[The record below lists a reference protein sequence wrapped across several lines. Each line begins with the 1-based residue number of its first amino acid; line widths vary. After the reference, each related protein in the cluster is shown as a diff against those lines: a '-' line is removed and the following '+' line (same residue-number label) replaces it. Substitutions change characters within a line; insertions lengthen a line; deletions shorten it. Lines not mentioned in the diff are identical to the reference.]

1 MAPDLNSVPLS
12 PYPPSTTATPP
23 PAPSTPAS
31 QPNILYIMADQLAA
45 PLLKMYNPSSQIK
58 TPHLDSLAASAVV
71 FDSAYCPSP
80 LCAPSRMSMVTGQ
93 LPTKIGAY
101 DNANSIGPDVPTY
114 AHYLRAAG
122 YETALAGK
130 MHFIGE
136 QLHGYEKRLTS
147 DIYPGDYGWMVN
159 WDEPERRLEW
169 YHNASSIL
177 QAGPCVRSNQLDY
190 DEEVMYK
197 SGQFL
202 YDHVRQG
209 EGARPFCLTVS
220 LTHPHDPYTIEE
232 QYWDLYEDVD
242 ITPPTVTIPR
252 SEQDPHSKRLLKVC
266 DLWDAEISEKQV
278 KRARRA
284 YYGAVSYV
292 DDCIGRLLAV
302 LKKCKLD
309 ENTIIVFSGDHGDML
324 GERGLWYKMS
334 FFEASVRVPLLI
346 HHPAS
351 FAPRH
356 VSSHV
361 STLDILPTLV
371 DLVGTKLWDTLDI
384 DGHSL
389 YPFLRGAAA
398 NSAKDTAYAEYCGE
412 GTVAPLMM
420 IRRGKWKYVTCPVDP
435 EQLYDLK
442 ADPLEL
448 VNLALPPSNKS
459 VASTTDFSGLTKAIT
474 DPTEAST
481 ALHTFR
487 TEAQAKWDFPT
498 ITRSVHH
505 SQRQRTLVWSA
516 LTKGKFTSWDYNPI
530 DDGREKYI
538 RSHLPLDE
546 LELRARYPAVDERGV
561 VRGGVV
567 KDIGGEVREVVM

>member
-12 PYPPSTTATPP
+12 PYPSDATPTTATP
-23 PAPSTPAS
+23 TPASSPTTPS

-58 TPHLDSLAASAVV
+58 TPNLDALAASA
-71 FDSAYCPSP
+71 
-80 LCAPSRMSMVTGQ
+80 

-197 SGQFL
+197 SSQFL

-242 ITPPTVTIPR
+242 IVAPTVSIPR
-252 SEQDPHSKRLLKVC
+252 DEQDPHSKRLLKVC
-266 DLWDAEISEKQV
+266 DLWDADISETQV

-309 ENTIIVFSGDHGDML
+309 DNTIVVFSGDHGDML

-334 FFEASVRVPLLI
+334 LFEASVRVPLLI

-351 FAPRH
+351 FPARH

-371 DLVGTKLWDTLDI
+371 DLVGTKLWASLDI

-389 YPFLRGAAA
+389 YPFLTGGVVNGA
-398 NSAKDTAYAEYCGE
+398 NDTAYAEYCGE

-435 EQLYDLK
+435 EQLYDLES
-442 ADPLEL
+442 DPLEL
-448 VNLALPPSNKS
+448 VNLALLPSKALPS
-459 VASTTDFSGLTKAIT
+459 SSSTTDSSSTTTTPPAT
-474 DPTEAST
+474 PTTAAT
-481 ALHTFR
+481 ALSSFR
-487 TEAQAKWDFPT
+487 AEAAAKWDFPA

-516 LTKGKFTSWDYNPI
+516 LTKGKFTSWDYNPV

-561 VRGGVV
+561 VKGGVV
-567 KDIGGEVREVVM
+567 KTTPSETRLEVI